1 VLLAILP
8 NNATTASKLAAAGQ
22 GGDTRAMLFLSVAL
36 FLLLADFLF
45 LLLAEISSVMS
56 TSLWPRVHVLSAFL
70 SHVLKLRRHL
80 DDTQIVLISALCLYV
95 FILSRYIDIVV
106 IFLSRTRRIFC
117 APEKKK
123 TRCFPAPQ
131 LSTQCVRGA

>member
-1 VLLAILP
+1 MLLAILP

-45 LLLAEISSVMS
+45 LLLAEISSVM

-106 IFLSRTRRIFC
+106 IFLSGRVAFSAHR
-117 APEKKK
+117 KKK
-123 TRCFPAPQ
+123 RPAASP
-131 LSTQCVRGA
+131 LLNSD